1 MHDDNPVS
9 RIVQPVARIA
19 AILSGYAVLAIAF
32 LTGIEIIG
40 RKFFGFSL
48 QGVDDYGGYVLA
60 ITAAVGACYTMAQR
74 GHTRIDLFLLRMP
87 RGVQRWLNVLAMLT
101 LAALATYSAL
111 RGWSVLAE
119 SIEFQSVSST
129 PAQTPLWAPQTL
141 WLAGL
146 TLFAVFAIAYAAHAV
161 VLLLRG
167 APELNR
173 WYGPHTV
180 QEELDE
186 ELAAARDRDIHTGT
200 PADRT

>member
-1 MHDDNPVS
+1 MHDDNPIS
-9 RIVQPVARIA
+9 RVVQPVARVA

-40 RKFFGFSL
+40 RRFFSFSL

-74 GHTRIDLFLLRMP
+74 GHTRIDLFLVRMP
-87 RGVQRWLNVLAMLT
+87 KGVQRWLNVTAMVT
-101 LAALATYSAL
+101 LAGLATYSAL
-111 RGWSVLAE
+111 RGWTVLAE

-129 PAQTPLWAPQTL
+129 PAQTPLWAPQAA

-146 TLFAVFAIAYAAHAV
+146 VLFALFALAYAMHSV
-161 VLLLRG
+161 VLLVRG

-180 QEELDE
+180 EEELEE
-186 ELAAARDRDIHTGT
+186 ELAAARDRDLHRGT
-200 PADRT
+200 PGDRV

>member
-1 MHDDNPVS
+1 MHDDNPISKV
-9 RIVQPVARIA
+9 VQPVARVA

-32 LTGIEIIG
+32 LTGVEIIG
-40 RKFFGFSL
+40 RKFFSFSL

-74 GHTRIDLFLLRMP
+74 GHTRIDLFLVRMP
-87 RGVQRWLNVLAMLT
+87 KRVQRWLNVVAMIT
-101 LAALATYSAL
+101 LAGLATYSAL
-111 RGWSVLAE
+111 RGWTVLAE

-146 TLFAVFAIAYAAHAV
+146 VLFAVFALAYAAHA
-161 VLLLRG
+161 LLLLVHG

-180 QEELDE
+180 QEELEE
-186 ELAAARDRDIHTGT
+186 ELAAARERDVHRGT
-200 PADRT
+200 PDDRV

>member
-1 MHDDNPVS
+1 MHDDNPIS
-9 RIVQPVARIA
+9 RVVQPVARIA
-19 AILSGYAVLAIAF
+19 AILSGYSVLAIAF

-40 RKFFGFSL
+40 RKFFSFSL

-74 GHTRIDLFLLRMP
+74 GHTRIDLFLVRMP
-87 RGVQRWLNVLAMLT
+87 RGLQRWLNVAAMVT
-101 LAALATYSAL
+101 LAGLACYAAL

-129 PAQTPLWAPQTL
+129 PAQTPLWAPQTA
-141 WLAGL
+141 WFAGL
-146 TLFAVFAIAYAAHAV
+146 ALFALFALAYAVHAL
-161 VLLLRG
+161 VLLMRG

-180 QEELDE
+180 QEELEE
-186 ELAAARDRDIHTGT
+186 ELAAARERDVHRGT
-200 PADRT
+200 PADRI